1 METLNQNGT
10 PLVSF
15 VALGGGVLTLSHL
28 LRAQAARENAKSSH
42 IGIETGGTSCKVG
55 IMRDVKSLKLDV
67 TKTFETTEPA
77 ETVQKICDYIN

>member
-1 METLNQNGT
+1 MDTLKQNVT
-10 PLVSF
+10 PIVSF
-15 VALGGGVLTLSHL
+15 VALAAGVFTLRHL
-28 LRAQAARENAKSSH
+28 LRAQEARENAKSSH